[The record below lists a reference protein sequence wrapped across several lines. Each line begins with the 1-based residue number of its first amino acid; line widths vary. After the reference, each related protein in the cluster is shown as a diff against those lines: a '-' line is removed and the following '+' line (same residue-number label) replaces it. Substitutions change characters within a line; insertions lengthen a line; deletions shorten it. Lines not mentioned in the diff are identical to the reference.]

1 MLGSSQISVQCDNF
15 FANWFPF
22 RSKTAVLTDERI
34 KVMNEIISGIRV
46 IKMYTWE
53 EPFAKLVA
61 DIRRL
66 VLKLSTGVATCKINS
81 MLQPTP
87 IG

>member
-1 MLGSSQISVQCDNF
+1 
-15 FANWFPF
+15 
-22 RSKTAVLTDERI
+22 
-34 KVMNEIISGIRV
+34 MNEIISGIRV

-66 VLKLSTGVATCKINS
+66 VLKVANYKINN
-81 MLQPTP
+81 MLQPTITAVLVGIHLLYYYN
-87 IG
+87 IGNNAFLSRFK

>member
-1 MLGSSQISVQCDNF
+1 MYNF
-15 FANWFPF
+15 FPF
-22 RSKTAVLTDERI
+22 RAKTAVLTDERI

-66 VLKLSTGVATCKINS
+66 VLKVANYKINN
-81 MLQPTP
+81 MLQPTITAVLVGIHLLP
-87 IG
+87 YGPMKI

>member
-1 MLGSSQISVQCDNF
+1 
-15 FANWFPF
+15 
-22 RSKTAVLTDERI
+22 
-34 KVMNEIISGIRV
+34 MNEIISGIRV

-66 VLKLSTGVATCKINS
+66 VLKLSTGEATCRINS
-81 MLQPTP
+81 ILQPTP

>member
-1 MLGSSQISVQCDNF
+1 
-15 FANWFPF
+15 
-22 RSKTAVLTDERI
+22 
-34 KVMNEIISGIRV
+34 MNEIISGIRV

-66 VLKLSTGVATCKINS
+66 VLKVANYKINN
-81 MLQPTP
+81 MLQPTITAVLVAIHLLYYDN
-87 IG
+87 IGNNVFLSRFK

>member
-1 MLGSSQISVQCDNF
+1 
-15 FANWFPF
+15 
-22 RSKTAVLTDERI
+22 
-34 KVMNEIISGIRV
+34 MNEIISGIRV

-66 VLKLSTGVATCKINS
+66 VLKVANYKIDN
-81 MLQPTP
+81 MLQPTITAVLVGIHLLYYDN
-87 IG
+87 IGNNVFLSRFK

>member
-1 MLGSSQISVQCDNF
+1 M
-15 FANWFPF
+15 
-22 RSKTAVLTDERI
+22 LTDERI

-66 VLKLSTGVATCKINS
+66 VLKEANYKID
-81 MLQPTP
+81 MQHAPTYP
-87 IG
+87 YWLEYMKYKKVFQEFLKRLAEK